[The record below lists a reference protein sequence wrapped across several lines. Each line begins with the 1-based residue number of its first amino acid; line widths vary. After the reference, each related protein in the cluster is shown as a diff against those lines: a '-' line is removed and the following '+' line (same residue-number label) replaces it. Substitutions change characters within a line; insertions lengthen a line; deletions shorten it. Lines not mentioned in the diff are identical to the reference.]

1 MARILIV
8 DDEAHIR
15 TLLRRFLEREG
26 HECEMATSAD
36 EAWERLANGAFELVL
51 SDVNMPGTSG
61 LELAPRIAEEY
72 PQTPVV
78 MVTGV
83 DDPEVATKAVE
94 AEGLPPFSEVL
105 FDRSV
110 PTYRRLLRRAAD
122 VG

>member
-26 HECEMATSAD
+26 HQCVVATSAD
-36 EAWERLANGAFELVL
+36 EAWEHLGADSFELVL

-72 PQTPVV
+72 PDIEVDEPQAQFNSAPEAILKDFDDTP
-78 MVTGV
+78 
-83 DDPEVATKAVE
+83 
-94 AEGLPPFSEVL
+94 LPL
-105 FDRSV
+105 
-110 PTYRRLLRRAAD
+110 PTMHSTQP
-122 VG
+122 